1 MPLIEDNN
9 KDKSQLRCR
18 TMQISKHKWIKT
30 SLVAGVAG
38 LMLTACSTSP
48 TGRSQLKLFPTK
60 QINEMGVQSFTK
72 MKEDT
77 PASKSG
83 NTNNYVNCVAQKI
96 IAQVPA
102 EFGIPDWEV
111 VVFDSEQVNAFA
123 LPGGKV
129 GVYTG
134 LLEVAENQHQLAAVI
149 GHELAHVMAEHGNE
163 RVSTAFATQATLAA
177 AYQLSGD
184 LDHKQEIFAL
194 LGVGAQVGISLP
206 FGRIQE
212 SEADAIGLDLMAR
225 AGFDPKE
232 SVTLWQNMGKKSGKS
247 QPEFLSTHPSN
258 ERRINDLNKR
268 MVKVMPYF
276 KQARAEGRNPQCT
289 V

>member
-1 MPLIEDNN
+1 
-9 KDKSQLRCR
+9 
-18 TMQISKHKWIKT
+18 MQISKNNKWIKT
-30 SLVAGVAG
+30 SLLVGLSSLVLAG
-38 LMLTACSTSP
+38 CSTSP

-60 QINEMGVQSFTK
+60 QINQMGIQSFAQ

-83 NTNNYVNCVAQKI
+83 ETNGYVNCVAQKV

-102 EFGIPDWEV
+102 KYGISNWEV

-149 GHELAHVMAEHGNE
+149 GHELAHVLAEHGNE
-163 RVSTAFATQATLAA
+163 RVSTAFATQTAMAA

-184 LDHKQEIFAL
+184 VKHKQEIFAL

-212 SEADAIGLDLMAR
+212 SEADAMGLDLMAK

-232 SVTLWQNMGKKSGKS
+232 SVTLWQNMGKKAGGKA

-258 ERRINDLNKR
+258 KRRINDLNKR
-268 MVKVMPYF
+268 MAKVMPYF
-276 KQARAEGRNPQCT
+276 EQARAEGRSPQCKA
-289 V
+289 